1 LIWTSYWCICYEMI
15 TCTSRACDE
24 ITSESLA
31 ELRLDEGAL
40 QAYAAA
46 LDPTEVQAAAELP
59 RLPIRFDDQQ
69 SEARLSR
76 G

>member
-1 LIWTSYWCICYEMI
+1 MVLVFRRFL
-15 TCTSRACDE
+15 CTNRACDE
-24 ITSESLA
+24 ITSESSV
-31 ELRLDEGAL
+31 ELRLEEGAL

-46 LDPTEVQAAAELP
+46 LDPAEVQAAAELP

-69 SEARLSR
+69 SEAWLSL